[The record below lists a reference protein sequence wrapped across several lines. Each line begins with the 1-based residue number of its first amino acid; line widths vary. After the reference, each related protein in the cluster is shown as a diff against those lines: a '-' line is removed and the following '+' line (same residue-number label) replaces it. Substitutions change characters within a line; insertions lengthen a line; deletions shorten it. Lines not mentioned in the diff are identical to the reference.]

1 MPTGHEVGTVTTVS
15 GEILASFFMSFYTS
29 KNNLKKF
36 LKSCLETQ
44 VQATQE
50 KENAVTKQNMKY
62 TMSSS
67 RGIYLSWL
75 TGRIYSTILADHEKL
90 TIDIKP
96 VKKNMIPVIYYED
109 ITAIL
114 MNYKIPGYY
123 IFFICL
129 AVISCF
135 SNPGMIIFV
144 FLFIWAGSNRKI
156 TICLRSG
163 NKAIVYA
170 RRKKIATAFV
180 EDIKERAKI

>member
-1 MPTGHEVGTVTTVS
+1 ME
-15 GEILASFFMSFYTS
+15 A
-29 KNNLKKF
+29 
-36 LKSCLETQ
+36 LETQ
-44 VQATQE
+44 AQATQE

-123 IFFICL
+123 IF
-129 AVISCF
+129 S
-135 SNPGMIIFV
+135 FV
-144 FLFIWAGSNRKI
+144 WQ
-156 TICLRSG
+156 
-163 NKAIVYA
+163 
-170 RRKKIATAFV
+170 
-180 EDIKERAKI
+180 

>member
-1 MPTGHEVGTVTTVS
+1 ME
-15 GEILASFFMSFYTS
+15 A
-29 KNNLKKF
+29 
-36 LKSCLETQ
+36 LETQ
-44 VQATQE
+44 AQATQE

-96 VKKNMIPVIYYED
+96 VK
-109 ITAIL
+109 
-114 MNYKIPGYY
+114 
-123 IFFICL
+123 
-129 AVISCF
+129 ISCF
-135 SNPGMIIFV
+135 SNPGMIVFV

-163 NKAIVYA
+163 NKAIIYA